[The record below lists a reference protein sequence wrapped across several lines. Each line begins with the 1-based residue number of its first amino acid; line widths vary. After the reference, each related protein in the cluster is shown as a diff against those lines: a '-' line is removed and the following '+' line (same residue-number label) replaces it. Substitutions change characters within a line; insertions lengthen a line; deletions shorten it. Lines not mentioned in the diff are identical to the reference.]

1 MMGRTGEEEEQIP
14 WQGCDQ
20 LMVFVFV
27 QGVFFNWPSPF
38 SVPKRKTAFS
48 QWELLFH
55 EILHLRKP
63 LVGSLAYFLF
73 STEWGGGS

>member
-27 QGVFFNWPSPF
+27 FVFVYWLPG
-38 SVPKRKTAFS
+38 R
-48 QWELLFH
+48 
-55 EILHLRKP
+55 
-63 LVGSLAYFLF
+63 
-73 STEWGGGS
+73 